1 MIRQLTEGMTQ
12 MKNKLTKI
20 IRYDCICGF
29 RYNLKTFIIAVMFVI
44 LNCAMFKVFSS
55 WAIETGLDYECTFMD
70 YLIYFFKG
78 VAAIDLNNGSFD
90 IPVIFLGLQ
99 IIIAC
104 MVGYYPFD
112 DIYGYGKQVF
122 IRVDKKS
129 RWWLSKCFW
138 VLMTV
143 LCTYVLIYAAIFIF
157 CLCSKDSISLSYS
170 SELVWN
176 MDNQFIGLISKGNI
190 MLYTFV
196 MPVMYSLMISF
207 VQVTFSML
215 TGPVISFLIVMIYD
229 ILGILLT
236 HSTLLANYTMIL
248 RDEMVSG
255 AAIQPMVGIV
265 IMTVI
270 MLVSIILGVFV
281 INRKEIFEK

>member
-1 MIRQLTEGMTQ
+1 
-12 MKNKLTKI
+12 MKNKFAKI
-20 IRYDCICGF
+20 VRYDCICGF
-29 RYNLKTFIIAVMFVI
+29 RYNFKTFIIAVMFVI
-44 LNCAMFKVFSS
+44 LNCALFKVFSS

-78 VAAIDLNNGSFD
+78 VEVIDLNNGSFT
-90 IPVIFLGLQ
+90 IPVIFLGMQ
-99 IIIAC
+99 ILIAC

-129 RWWLSKCFW
+129 RWWLSKCLWAF
-138 VLMTV
+138 MTV
-143 LCTYVLIYAAIFIF
+143 LCTYILIYAAIFIF

-170 SELVWN
+170 TELVWN
-176 MDNQFIGLISKGNI
+176 MDNQFIEGVSKVNM
-190 MLYTFV
+190 MLYTFI
-196 MPVMYSLMISF
+196 MPFMYSVMISF
-207 VQVTFSML
+207 VQVTLSML

-236 HSTLLANYTMIL
+236 HSSLLANYTMIF
-248 RDEMVSG
+248 RDKMVSG
-255 AAIQPMVGIV
+255 MAIQPMTGLVS
-265 IMTVI
+265 MMVI
-270 MLVSIILGVFV
+270 MLVSTILGVFV